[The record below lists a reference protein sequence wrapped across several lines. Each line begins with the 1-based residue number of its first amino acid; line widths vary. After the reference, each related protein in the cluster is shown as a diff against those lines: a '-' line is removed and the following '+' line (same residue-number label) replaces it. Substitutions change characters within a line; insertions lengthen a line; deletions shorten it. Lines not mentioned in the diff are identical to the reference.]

1 MFVFLT
7 THLSIDE
14 SWGSKQL
21 LTKNIFDNIPFV
33 IFCSSAQLHNVHC
46 IVMSGYVST
55 VFVINI
61 SIDIVLRHS
70 PGKKTAA
77 SKNNLLSLSFYP
89 GKLKISD
96 SAVK

>member
-1 MFVFLT
+1 
-7 THLSIDE
+7 
-14 SWGSKQL
+14 
-21 LTKNIFDNIPFV
+21 
-33 IFCSSAQLHNVHC
+33 
-46 IVMSGYVST
+46 MSGYVST
-55 VFVINI
+55 VFVIKI

-89 GKLKISD
+89 GKLEISD